1 MMYHTP
7 CFYAGLCDL
16 VVPWLRRENS
26 FRKRQSTVERSGM
39 LQVIWKQDPEVSG
52 IQKLGR
58 SRLRSMRGWLVMV
71 LRAAEGG

>member
-1 MMYHTP
+1 M
-7 CFYAGLCDL
+7 

-58 SRLRSMRGWLVMV
+58 SRLMV
-71 LRAAEGG
+71 ACVGGLSWSS